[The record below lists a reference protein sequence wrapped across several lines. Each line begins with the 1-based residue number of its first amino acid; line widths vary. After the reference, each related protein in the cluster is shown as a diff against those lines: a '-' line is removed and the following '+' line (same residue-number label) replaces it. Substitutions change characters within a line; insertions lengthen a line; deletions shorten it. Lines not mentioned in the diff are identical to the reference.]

1 MKLMIVESPN
11 KIKKIKA
18 ILGCGWDVAASVG
31 HIRDLPVKSLG
42 IEPNTYRLEY
52 QILERSESVVAQ
64 LRQRAARSEQVY
76 LATDPDREGEAIAWH
91 LQQVLNLR
99 RYTGDNAAQAAERH
113 GVRLEVVKHTEVKR
127 GYVLLPRRWV
137 VERSFAW
144 APASDDWPETTR
156 GVQRPWPVST
166 TWPSPS
172 SCSQIWP
179 DHSRKVNN
187 RLLGNG
193 FLGCGKTRYLGQ
205 DWHSSYLRG

>member
-18 ILGCGWDVAASVG
+18 ILGSGWDVAASVG

-99 RYTGDNAAQAAERH
+99 RYARVTFDAITEKVVRGAIEAPRQLDNNLVHAQEARRGADRLVGYQVNGCDHGWFAPGRSARRDGRLIAGSGGSGWEPRYGD
-113 GVRLEVVKHTEVKR
+113 
-127 GYVLLPRRWV
+127 
-137 VERSFAW
+137 
-144 APASDDWPETTR
+144 
-156 GVQRPWPVST
+156 
-166 TWPSPS
+166 
-172 SCSQIWP
+172 CSGQ
-179 DHSRKVNN
+179 N
-187 RLLGNG
+187 LG
-193 FLGCGKTRYLGQ
+193 
-205 DWHSSYLRG
+205 